1 MKVNLGLLLFLAIV
15 ACAGLD
21 PQLPKHV
28 IRVYG
33 NASLG
38 YYYVNLYI
46 GTPPQEQSVI
56 VDTGSGQLALPCSK
70 CESCGSSHIHRPFDL
85 LQSSS
90 SKIVTCVSPHLVRIQ
105 ATSYAH
111 KDADL
116 PALTLVPLSSHTR
129 REVLSR
135 EYSSRMRFNLNP
147 IQLERP
153 SRPPLDV
160 LSRRLTFFIP
170 RQPMAFSDW
179 LLKERLDPWTCSMKN
194 IVDSLARS
202 FFFLCVWPRME
213 GSLPLAGSIMKSL
226 RAYSQLKRLSM
237 EIETCIP

>member
-70 CESCGSSHIHRPFDL
+70 CESCGNSHIHRPFDL
-85 LQSSS
+85 RRSSS
-90 SKIVTCVSPHLVRIQ
+90 SKIVTCVSLHLVRIQ
-105 ATSYAH
+105 VTSYAQN
-111 KDADL
+111 DADRQAVM
-116 PALTLVPLSSHTR
+116 PVPLSSRTR

-135 EYSSRMRFNLNP
+135 EYSSRMPFNSSRIP
-147 IQLERP
+147 LERP
-153 SRPPLDV
+153 SRPPLAA
-160 LSRRLTFFIP
+160 LSRRLTFFTL
-170 RQPMAFSDW
+170 RRPMAFSDW
-179 LLKERLDPWTCSMKN
+179 LLKERLDFWTCSMKN
-194 IVDSLARS
+194 IADSLARS
-202 FFFLCVWPRME
+202 FFFLCAWPRMA
-213 GSLPLAGSIMKSL
+213 GNLPLAGSIMKSL
-226 RAYSQLKRLSM
+226 RASSRSKLSSM
-237 EIETCIP
+237 EIVTCIR